1 MHCFMLRMLRL
12 AWCLLPLP
20 SLTIS
25 LPFSPPLTPPLF
37 PSSLPPGLV
46 EVVPVDGPLPYNG
59 DQQKSLDEVLQEM
72 VISK

>member
-1 MHCFMLRMLRL
+1 MVSPSP
-12 AWCLLPLP
+12 PLP
-20 SLTIS
+20 HYLPPFLT
-25 LPFSPPLTPPLF
+25 PPLTPPLF